1 MKKIIPAFLGI
12 IFIVFII
19 SCDQNGKKKLTDDTN
34 GDVSLTEEET
44 SNVLE
49 EDRPD
54 SVLIIGVWKKADK
67 QLWLEFKSDGTFAKG
82 KGKSVEEENMKYHL
96 NADSN
101 SITIHNARGI
111 RHARYK
117 LTKDKLQITFG
128 ANKRTIELDRIE
140 KRPK

>member
-1 MKKIIPAFLGI
+1 MKKIIPAFLVV

-19 SCDQNGKKKLTDDTN
+19 SCDQNEKKKLTDDTN
-34 GDVSLTEEET
+34 SDITPTEENK
-44 SNVLE
+44 SNILE

-54 SVLIIGVWKKADK
+54 SVLIIGVWKKEDK
-67 QLWLEFKSDGTFAKG
+67 QLWLEFKSDGTFSKG
-82 KGKSVEEENMKYHL
+82 KGKNVEEENMKYHL
-96 NADSN
+96 DADSN
-101 SITIHNARGI
+101 LITIHNSRGI